1 MGRIIGVVNA
11 IWSHADPRIFVHRL
25 SPLTFLLRI
34 TSPRTRAMV
43 LARSVWII
51 ASLPMY
57 IAPWSPKFS
66 LEEPQISTAVVPV
79 ELRGRKANFEVAKL
93 WFCVD
98 LLADL
103 PSRVVSGFSNGREV
117 EISVTYLWLPV
128 KCESCDKFGHV
139 TLRCPSTQSESQAGT
154 SAQSQ
159 KTARS
164 SSKEP
169 KARRNSRPGR
179 SRSQRRRRSKARE
192 TSAGKEPTP
201 EARLEAFVSD
211 SNTHH
216 TDELPP
222 DPPDTVEHPQGMEI
236 KHFKAGTN
244 TDDLEPGEFVRP
256 SLDDN
261 TEEEI
266 DDKIEEASM
275 PVFSLDRGGY
285 STAVVVT
292 HSGGNSGA
300 PPKGHSDAEAS
311 SPFFLVNNRKSCR
324 KVTQDGIVFANWEHH
339 RTARIVVVWSPNVL
353 ATIYK
358 ATAQTVTCGDFNQIT
373 RASQH
378 SDHLSSE
385 IDVTGVE
392 DMNLS
397 LQEAELFE
405 AQHKRLSFSWW
416 NNQEAS
422 PISKKIDHA
431 FINQAWSARFPEA
444 YAEFLEPLQS
454 DHSPCLFHVP
464 SAQRR
469 APKPFKFFN
478 HIIDHPSFEET
489 VREAWHPEAIMGT
502 DQFKLV
508 RSLKM
513 LKKELRMLNK
523 THYSGITQ

>member
-79 ELRGRKANFEVAKL
+79 ELRGVPYLLFNKKSLSRIATAIGKPRKANFEVAKL

-324 KVTQDGIVFANWEHH
+324 KVTRH
-339 RTARIVVVWSPNVL
+339 
-353 ATIYK
+353 
-358 ATAQTVTCGDFNQIT
+358 
-373 RASQH
+373 
-378 SDHLSSE
+378 
-385 IDVTGVE
+385 
-392 DMNLS
+392 
-397 LQEAELFE
+397 
-405 AQHKRLSFSWW
+405 
-416 NNQEAS
+416 
-422 PISKKIDHA
+422 
-431 FINQAWSARFPEA
+431 
-444 YAEFLEPLQS
+444 
-454 DHSPCLFHVP
+454 
-464 SAQRR
+464 
-469 APKPFKFFN
+469 
-478 HIIDHPSFEET
+478 
-489 VREAWHPEAIMGT
+489 
-502 DQFKLV
+502 
-508 RSLKM
+508 
-513 LKKELRMLNK
+513 
-523 THYSGITQ
+523 